1 MFICPLLC
9 VMGTCEG
16 RCITEICSTTNTH
29 TPPMKTPAME
39 DLVGKSHQFT
49 WTVSDVHAYF
59 QTTIDCILFYTVGS
73 QGPMWHDPVLSS
85 QLTPNSV
92 SSGYKTSPE
101 MMGDSWPG
109 GPRNCAL
116 TRFSTVYSTPPTTVN
131 YQPFWLGKKLNNKES
146 TNERDEK
153 DWSIHFNCL
162 LPNVWEW
169 VSLCVCACK
178 LTYIPACT
186 FKTGRTSVFSQR
198 KVEFHFWYC
207 EIDIEKGK
215 NKTKQHS
222 FKASDNILWSCSLE
236 LLLKNITLFS
246 DISWGLVLFIQTGE
260 RGCLWLGL
268 LGQGC
273 AHPRSPS
280 P

>member
-1 MFICPLLC
+1 
-9 VMGTCEG
+9 MGTCEG

-59 QTTIDCILFYTVGS
+59 QTALTVLFL
-73 QGPMWHDPVLSS
+73 HDWLPGANVAWPSAVFS
-85 QLTPNSV
+85 TYSNSV

-116 TRFSTVYSTPPTTVN
+116 TRLPTVYSTPPTTVN

-153 DWSIHFNCL
+153 DWSIHFNSDGCL

-198 KVEFHFWYC
+198 KVEFRFWYC

>member
-1 MFICPLLC
+1 
-9 VMGTCEG
+9 
-16 RCITEICSTTNTH
+16 
-29 TPPMKTPAME
+29 
-39 DLVGKSHQFT
+39 
-49 WTVSDVHAYF
+49 
-59 QTTIDCILFYTVGS
+59 
-73 QGPMWHDPVLSS
+73 
-85 QLTPNSV
+85 
-92 SSGYKTSPE
+92 
-101 MMGDSWPG
+101 MGDSWPG